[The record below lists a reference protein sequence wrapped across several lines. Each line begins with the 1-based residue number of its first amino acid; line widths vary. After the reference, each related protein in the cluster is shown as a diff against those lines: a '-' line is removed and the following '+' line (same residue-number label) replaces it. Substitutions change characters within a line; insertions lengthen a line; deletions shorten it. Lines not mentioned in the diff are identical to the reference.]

1 LPSRAFRFAAALGI
15 VLAITFVYQKAL
27 GVNATTVA
35 LTFLLAIL
43 VVSTVWG
50 LAVSVFM
57 SIAATLAYNYYFLPP
72 IGELTIADP
81 QNWVALFAF
90 LVTAVMASHLSAR
103 AKQQADDAHRRR
115 REIEKLYAFSQ
126 QLLSAGN
133 VIELLNA
140 IPGHVAESFEA
151 GAAALFLASK
161 EKIYRSGQD
170 IPQLDADRL
179 KTVIAREEPV
189 VDAERRLCFIPVRLG
204 VRVIGSLG
212 ISGPVL
218 SRQTLEPLGTL
229 IAIAIERA
237 RAVEQLSKTE
247 ASREGER
254 LKSALLDSIT
264 HDFRTPLTSIKAS
277 VTSLLTN
284 PTLNEKQRQEL
295 LTVINEESDR
305 LNRLVGEAAEM
316 ARLDAGE
323 VELKLEPHRIEEV
336 ISAALEECKSL
347 LGNRPVQLHIPE
359 NLPPVRVDL
368 NRAKEVLIQLL
379 ENAHQYSPK
388 DQPVSVSAEVNSDFV
403 VTSVA
408 DRGPGIEE
416 LDRGVI
422 LGSED
427 ALLDALSTSRASNSA
442 KRRSSLSMR
451 SSSALSRSSLAFA
464 DVGFSWQRAAHGCSP
479 ITSKAT
485 AAPEMPRLPC
495 HLFVLSLRLAG
506 HLCDLTRRSCGLPA
520 CDVSRITAR
529 DCFSSRHNWTKT

>member
-1 LPSRAFRFAAALGI
+1 VRASLPSRAFRFAAALGI

-126 QLLSAGN
+126 QLLGAGN

-140 IPGHVAESFEA
+140 IPGHVVESFEA

-189 VDAERRLCFIPVRLG
+189 VDAERRLCFMPVRLG

-218 SRQTLEPLGTL
+218 SRQTLEALGTL

-247 ASREGER
+247 ASRRGTLEVRSAGFDYPRFQNSTDLDQGLGDEPADEPHPER
-254 LKSALLDSIT
+254 
-264 HDFRTPLTSIKAS
+264 
-277 VTSLLTN
+277 
-284 PTLNEKQRQEL
+284 
-295 LTVINEESDR
+295 
-305 LNRLVGEAAEM
+305 EAA
-316 ARLDAGE
+316 AGASDCHQRG
-323 VELKLEPHRIEEV
+323 KRP
-336 ISAALEECKSL
+336 AQSL
-347 LGNRPVQLHIPE
+347 G
-359 NLPPVRVDL
+359 
-368 NRAKEVLIQLL
+368 
-379 ENAHQYSPK
+379 
-388 DQPVSVSAEVNSDFV
+388 
-403 VTSVA
+403 
-408 DRGPGIEE
+408 G
-416 LDRGVI
+416 
-422 LGSED
+422 
-427 ALLDALSTSRASNSA
+427 
-442 KRRSSLSMR
+442 RS
-451 SSSALSRSSLAFA
+451 
-464 DVGFSWQRAAHGCSP
+464 G
-479 ITSKAT
+479 
-485 AAPEMPRLPC
+485 
-495 HLFVLSLRLAG
+495 
-506 HLCDLTRRSCGLPA
+506 
-520 CDVSRITAR
+520 
-529 DCFSSRHNWTKT
+529 

>member
-1 LPSRAFRFAAALGI
+1 MSLFSSKRPSEYYARIKSMRARLPSRAFRFAAALGI

-126 QLLSAGN
+126 QLLGAGN

-140 IPGHVAESFEA
+140 IPGHVVESFEA

-189 VDAERRLCFIPVRLG
+189 VDAERRLCFMPVRLG

-218 SRQTLEPLGTL
+218 SRQTLEALGTL

-416 LDRGVI
+416 LELGLIFDKFYRGRDQRYRVQGTGMGLPIAKAIVEAHGGTIGVI
-422 LGSED
+422 CQLGKGSVFSFSLPID
-427 ALLDALSTSRASNSA
+427 GGLG
-442 KRRSSLSMR
+442 RRR
-451 SSSALSRSSLAFA
+451 
-464 DVGFSWQRAAHGCSP
+464 
-479 ITSKAT
+479 
-485 AAPEMPRLPC
+485 
-495 HLFVLSLRLAG
+495 
-506 HLCDLTRRSCGLPA
+506 
-520 CDVSRITAR
+520 
-529 DCFSSRHNWTKT
+529 

>member
-1 LPSRAFRFAAALGI
+1 MPRVFCAGDASSSHCSGVLAMSLFSSKRPSEYYARIKSMRARLPSRAFRFAAALGI

-126 QLLSAGN
+126 QLLGAGN

-140 IPGHVAESFEA
+140 IPGHVVESF
-151 GAAALFLASK
+151 
-161 EKIYRSGQD
+161 
-170 IPQLDADRL
+170 
-179 KTVIAREEPV
+179 
-189 VDAERRLCFIPVRLG
+189 
-204 VRVIGSLG
+204 
-212 ISGPVL
+212 
-218 SRQTLEPLGTL
+218 
-229 IAIAIERA
+229 
-237 RAVEQLSKTE
+237 SKTE

-416 LDRGVI
+416 LELGLIFDKFYRGRDQRYRVQGTGMGLPIAKAIVEAHGGTIGVI
-422 LGSED
+422 CQLGKGSVFSFSLPID
-427 ALLDALSTSRASNSA
+427 GGLG
-442 KRRSSLSMR
+442 RRR
-451 SSSALSRSSLAFA
+451 
-464 DVGFSWQRAAHGCSP
+464 
-479 ITSKAT
+479 
-485 AAPEMPRLPC
+485 
-495 HLFVLSLRLAG
+495 
-506 HLCDLTRRSCGLPA
+506 
-520 CDVSRITAR
+520 
-529 DCFSSRHNWTKT
+529 